1 MLTTGEQHGSIDV
14 MEVLNM
20 ALKRIV
26 MNLDEDLVKR
36 IDSYAER
43 LHINRTAAA
52 SVLLSSAAE
61 TQEFLTHFPELMTAY
76 QEEQEKQKRGEK

>member
-1 MLTTGEQHGSIDV
+1 
-14 MEVLNM
+14 M

-26 MNLDEDLVKR
+26 MNLDEDLVKK
-36 IDSYAER
+36 IDSYAEK

-61 TQEFLTHFPELMTAY
+61 TQEFMTHFPDLMAAY
-76 QEEQEKQKRGEK
+76 QEEQEKLNRGEK

>member
-1 MLTTGEQHGSIDV
+1 
-14 MEVLNM
+14 MEVFNM
-20 ALKRIV
+20 ALRRIV

-61 TQEFLTHFPELMTAY
+61 TQEFLTHFPELMKAY
-76 QEEQEKQKRGEK
+76 QEEQEKQERGEEK

>member
-1 MLTTGEQHGSIDV
+1 
-14 MEVLNM
+14 M
-20 ALKRIV
+20 ALRRIV
-26 MNLDEDLVKR
+26 MNLDEDLVKK

-76 QEEQEKQKRGEK
+76 QEEQEKKKRGEK

>member
-1 MLTTGEQHGSIDV
+1 MLTTFPHDGNIEY

-43 LHINRTAAA
+43 LHINRTAAV

-61 TQEFLTHFPELMTAY
+61 TQEFMTHFPELMAAY
-76 QEEQEKQKRGEK
+76 QQEQEKEKRGEE

>member
-1 MLTTGEQHGSIDV
+1 
-14 MEVLNM
+14 M

-26 MNLDEDLVKR
+26 MNLDEDLVKK
-36 IDSYAER
+36 IDSYAEK

-61 TQEFLTHFPELMTAY
+61 TQEFMTHFPELMEAY
-76 QEEQEKQKRGEK
+76 RTEDERQKRGEK